1 LALNG
6 SLHRL
11 AQIGLRLATLP
22 HEALY
27 SLKAI
32 AVTLWRLL
40 ISKRNLQE
48 WTSYDQSKAR
58 QQVTLENFYRAMWI
72 NPVAGAALL
81 LFSFLHN
88 PMALFITLPFATLW
102 ILSPFLL
109 YYLSQEPQ
117 RSKTAINDEQR
128 RFLRQTSRQT
138 WDFFNTFVNQQEK
151 LAAAG

>member
-1 LALNG
+1 
-6 SLHRL
+6 
-11 AQIGLRLATLP
+11 
-22 HEALY
+22 
-27 SLKAI
+27 
-32 AVTLWRLL
+32 V
-40 ISKRNLQE
+40 
-48 WTSYDQSKAR
+48 TSYDQSKAR

-138 WDFFNTFVNQQEK
+138 WGLLQYLRQPAGK